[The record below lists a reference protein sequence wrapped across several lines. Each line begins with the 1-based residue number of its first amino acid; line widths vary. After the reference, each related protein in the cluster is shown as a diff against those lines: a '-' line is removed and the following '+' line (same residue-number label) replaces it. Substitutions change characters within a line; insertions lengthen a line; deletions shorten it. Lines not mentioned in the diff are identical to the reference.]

1 MHFKIC
7 YHKKEVTKLLTLTSK
22 HQNTAQLSGGLLIM
36 RSSLLWNGIP
46 LEQVNG
52 ENGNEP
58 AINQFYIL
66 LFAVLARFLN
76 PPPSKLKTSTHPPTP
91 SKLKTFTHP
100 PLEV

>member
-76 PPPSKLKTSTHPPTP
+76 PPPPN
-91 SKLKTFTHP
+91 
-100 PLEV
+100 